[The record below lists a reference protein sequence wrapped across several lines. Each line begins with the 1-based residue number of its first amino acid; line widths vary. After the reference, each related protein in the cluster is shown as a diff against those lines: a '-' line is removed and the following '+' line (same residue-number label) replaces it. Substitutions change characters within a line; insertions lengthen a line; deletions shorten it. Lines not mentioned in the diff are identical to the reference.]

1 MMLSPSRIPPAL
13 GVILPSSNRV
23 VERVTRA
30 MLEARPGWDACFAR
44 VPYAGHPADGY
55 DLEPFQQAAALLAQA
70 RPDIIL
76 WNATRGALLGF
87 EPDRQLCT
95 LVERQTGIPCITTAL
110 ATVELLRGRS
120 LHRIG
125 LLSQGDQA
133 EASHLKQVF
142 AREGI
147 EIAGGQCLDIT
158 DNFQAADVSAE
169 DIAARCGAI
178 AGQSGLDAVLIWS
191 TNLNGHGIADQLT
204 ESLGIPVLDST
215 TLGTRHALACIQ
227 GAGAPVV

>member
-1 MMLSPSRIPPAL
+1 MLLSSRIPPAL

-30 MLEARPGWDACFAR
+30 MLDARPGWDACFAR

-55 DLEPFQQAAALLAQA
+55 DLPPFRQAAALLAQA

-87 EPDRQLCT
+87 EPDRQLCA
-95 LVERQTGIPCITTAL
+95 LVERETGIPCITTAL
-110 ATVELLRGRS
+110 ATVDLLRGRS
-120 LHRIG
+120 LRRIG
-125 LLSQGDQA
+125 LLSQGDAA
-133 EASHLKQVF
+133 EAAHLKQVF

-147 EIAGGQCLDIT
+147 EIVGGQCLDIS

-169 DIAARCGAI
+169 DIAARCSAI
-178 AGQSGLDAVLIWS
+178 AGQSGLDGVLIWS
-191 TNLNGHGIADQLT
+191 TNLNGHGVAEGLSDA
-204 ESLGIPVLDST
+204 LGLPVLDST
-215 TLGTRHALACIQ
+215 TIGTRHALACIERT
-227 GAGAPVV
+227 GAPLS